1 MGMAFPTLAR
11 ELAANEDYR
20 RYLYAIPSLDYRSPA
35 PWRVTTL
42 GFDNLWTYQDYAN
55 YSDALQRY
63 YEMYTTNAV
72 IDVALIS
79 RTKLFKMPAILF
91 DTVKRGQLWCPACR
105 RPSTFGRETDHHADH
120 LGLFK
125 LSPATR
131 RCFYC
136 GTRREIADEYQ

>member
-1 MGMAFPTLAR
+1 MAFPTLAR
-11 ELAANEDYR
+11 ELAASEDYR
-20 RYLYAIPSLDYRSPA
+20 RYLYAIPNTDYRSPA

-42 GFDNLWTYQDYAN
+42 GYDNLWRSENYQH
-55 YSDALQRY
+55 YSDALQEY
-63 YEMYTTNAV
+63 CALYTTNTV
-72 IDVALIS
+72 LDVALIS
-79 RTKLFKMPAILF
+79 RTKLFKLPSILLPL
-91 DTVKRGQLWCPACR
+91 VKRGQLWCPACR